1 MQDTTI
7 QPILTII
14 AGLDRN
20 QDDFDYTMTELGE
33 LVKAAGMTVAASV
46 TQRADHADP
55 ATYFGKGKVEEMAAQ
70 ARAADVPMIV
80 VNSDLTPSQT
90 RNLEKITKLSVMD
103 RTELILRIFSSRART
118 REAKLQVA
126 IAREEYALPRV
137 HPSANPLDQQG
148 GGRGSSG
155 GGATANRGA
164 GETQLELDKRV
175 IRKRITH
182 MRAEL
187 KEIMRA
193 QETRRDRRI
202 HQALPSVALVGY
214 TNAGKSTMMNGMLAQ
229 YGVTDKQVEVK
240 NQLFATLDTS
250 VRQLQLPNH
259 RHFLLSDTVG
269 FVSHLPHHLVES
281 FKATLAEARD
291 ADLLIQVVDFADP
304 HYRQMMATTE
314 ETLAAIGVKDVPMV
328 TVYNKADLR
337 DGVNFPD
344 REGMTMTL
352 SAQDSA
358 SITLLGRTLDELLYK
373 DYVRTSLLVPFTQGE
388 IVNYLRD
395 NTEVVSEHYT
405 DDGTAITAVLSPID
419 RGRFVRFQQAQVPS
433 TK

>member
-7 QPILTII
+7 QTIPTII
-14 AGLDRN
+14 AGLDR
-20 QDDFDYTMTELGE
+20 QQADFDYTMTELGE
-33 LVKAAGMTVAASV
+33 LVTAAGMTVSSKV
-46 TQRADHADP
+46 TQRADHIDA

-70 ARAADVPMIV
+70 ARGEDVPIIV
-80 VNSDLTPSQT
+80 VNDDLTPSQT

-148 GGRGSSG
+148 GGRGAS
-155 GGATANRGA
+155 GGATTNRGA

-182 MRAEL
+182 MRNEL

-193 QETRRDRRI
+193 QDTRRDRRI

-214 TNAGKSTMMNGMLAQ
+214 TNAGKSTTMNGMLQQ
-229 YGVTDKQVEVK
+229 YGLTDKQVMVK

-250 VRQLQLPNH
+250 VRKLQLPNH

-304 HYRQMMATTE
+304 HYREMMATTE
-314 ETLAAIGVKDVPMV
+314 ETLNAIGVKDIPML

-337 DGVNFPD
+337 PDTHYPD
-344 REGMTMTL
+344 REGMTLTL
-352 SAQDSA
+352 SATDPN
-358 SITLLGRTLDELLYK
+358 SIRLLGQTLNELLYK
-373 DYVRTSLLVPFTQGE
+373 DYVTTDLLVPFTKGDV
-388 IVNYLRD
+388 VNYLRD
-395 NTEVVSEHYT
+395 NTEVKSEHYT
-405 DDGTAITAVLSPID
+405 DDGTAVTAVLGPID
-419 RGRFVRFQQAQVPS
+419 RGRFAEYVQAAVAAA
-433 TK
+433 K

>member
-7 QPILTII
+7 QPIPTII

-33 LVKAAGMTVAASV
+33 LVQAAGMTVAASV

-70 ARAADVPMIV
+70 ARAADVPLIV

-126 IAREEYALPRV
+126 IAQEEYALPRV

-148 GGRGSSG
+148 GGRGASG

-193 QETRRDRRI
+193 QATRRDRRI

-314 ETLAAIGVKDVPMV
+314 ETLAAIGVKDVPML

-337 DGVNFPD
+337 AGVNFPE

-352 SAQDSA
+352 SAQDPA
-358 SITLLGRTLDELLYK
+358 SITLLGQTLDELLYK

-395 NTEVVSEHYT
+395 NAEVVSEHYT

-419 RGRFVRFQQAQVPS
+419 RGRFARFQQAQVPS